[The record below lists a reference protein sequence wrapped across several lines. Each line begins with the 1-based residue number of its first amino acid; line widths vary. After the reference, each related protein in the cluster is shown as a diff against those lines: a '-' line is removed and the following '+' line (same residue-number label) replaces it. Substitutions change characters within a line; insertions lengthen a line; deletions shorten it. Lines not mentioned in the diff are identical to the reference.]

1 MWRSLVACLNGVQE
15 VPGSNPGTPTGNL
28 LVDTSHERGVREALR
43 PTAQLSKSHSGVR
56 SRRREFLRKRVTR
69 ASIARLML
77 LTDKRLDR
85 QCEYRVE
92 KARRFLSQSRFQRP
106 RTEGGDH
113 PDAEEEEGRKEE
125 ALDHV
130 VYVERRGRAALPQ
143 VCLPL

>member
-1 MWRSLVACLNGVQE
+1 MIDAPESSSPDFTRVFARARIASSFPNLSR
-15 VPGSNPGTPTGNL
+15 GS
-28 LVDTSHERGVREALR
+28 V
-43 PTAQLSKSHSGVR
+43 
-56 SRRREFLRKRVTR
+56 
-69 ASIARLML
+69 ARLML

>member
-1 MWRSLVACLNGVQE
+1 MRCRCFGGILGAMTLDV
-15 VPGSNPGTPTGNL
+15 
-28 LVDTSHERGVREALR
+28 
-43 PTAQLSKSHSGVR
+43 SG
-56 SRRREFLRKRVTR
+56 RRRPNPLGSGSPGVIDASESSSPDFTRVFARARIASSFSNLSR
-69 ASIARLML
+69 ASVARLML

-113 PDAEEEEGRKEE
+113 TDAEEEEGRKEE